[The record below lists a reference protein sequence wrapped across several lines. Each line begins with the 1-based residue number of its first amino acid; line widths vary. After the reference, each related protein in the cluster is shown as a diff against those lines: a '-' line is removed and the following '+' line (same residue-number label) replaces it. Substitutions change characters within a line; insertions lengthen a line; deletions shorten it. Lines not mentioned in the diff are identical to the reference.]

1 MDSKYSLKTF
11 SEERWIAM
19 LHGQQRLLKFARR
32 VSKRLP
38 ANKRCK
44 VCNAPLSGLGAPI
57 ARLGG
62 SRPYPKNP
70 RFCTTCLWT
79 GELGGA
85 EIELTMLF
93 ADVRGS
99 TSIAEDISPSEFGE
113 QLNRFYKVATE
124 AIVHSDG
131 WLDNLVGDGLIALY
145 IPGFAGTKHASK
157 AIRAA
162 ADLLKAT
169 GHSNPDGP
177 WVPVGIGVH
186 TGLAYVGLI
195 GSEGGVSDLTAVGD
209 AMNITARLSS
219 VALEGEIL
227 VSGPSSKAAKL
238 DTSNLE
244 TRKLILKGRSDPMQA
259 WVLKV
264 SAV

>member
-19 LHGQQRLLKFARR
+19 LSGEQRFLKFT
-32 VSKRLP
+32 RLAYKHLP
-38 ANKRCK
+38 GNKRCK
-44 VCNAPLSGLGAPI
+44 VCNAPLSGLGALLP
-57 ARLGG
+57 RLSG

-70 RFCTTCLWT
+70 RFCTTCLWS

-99 TSIAEDISPSEFGE
+99 TRIAEYISPSEFGE

-145 IPGFAGTKHASK
+145 IPGFAGNKHAGK

-162 ADLLKAT
+162 VNLLKAT
-169 GHSNPDGP
+169 GHSDPDGP
-177 WVPVGIGVH
+177 WVPVGVGIH
-186 TGLAYVGLI
+186 TGLAFVGLI

-209 AMNITARLSS
+209 AMNVTARLSS
-219 VALEGEIL
+219 LAHQGEIL
-227 VSGPSSKAAKL
+227 VSGLTAKL
-238 DTSNLE
+238 SNLDISNLE
-244 TRKLILKGRSDPMQA
+244 TRKLNLKGKSDPMQA
-259 WVLKV
+259 WVL
-264 SAV
+264 